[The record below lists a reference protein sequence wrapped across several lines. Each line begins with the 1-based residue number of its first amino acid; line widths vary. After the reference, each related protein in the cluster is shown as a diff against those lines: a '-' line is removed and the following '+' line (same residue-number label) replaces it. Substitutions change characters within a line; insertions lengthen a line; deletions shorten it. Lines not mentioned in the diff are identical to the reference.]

1 MDGKRNN
8 PYPLYVSEA
17 LILLLLLGVMAV
29 TGVALLG
36 AFPSPEERLMGE
48 ETAPSI
54 LEEFPVRGEVLM
66 IEGAVQIAGDLPRR
80 IEDVQL
86 NMKHLYVMEYSGGA
100 PVKLLVVT
108 EQTWRDDGLSVGDTV
123 EVWASE
129 NGEALFINK
138 MR

>member
-1 MDGKRNN
+1 MDGKGNN
-8 PYPLYVSEA
+8 LYALYVSEA

-80 IEDVQL
+80 VEDVQL
-86 NMKHLYVMEYSGGA
+86 IMKHLYVMEYSGGA
-100 PVKLLVVT
+100 PVKLFVVT